1 MKCFIVSYIHNS
13 STTKKQLFHDIY
25 IHCKIQFSYVL
36 KDRDI
41 NCSIV
46 NVTPDQTLFLGERDA
61 ILNKN

>member
-1 MKCFIVSYIHNS
+1 MKCFIVFHIYIILQQQK
-13 STTKKQLFHDIY
+13 KKQLFHDIY

-46 NVTPDQTLFLGERDA
+46 NVTPDQAVFS
-61 ILNKN
+61 

>member
-25 IHCKIQFSYVL
+25 IHCKIQFSNVL

-46 NVTPDQTLFLGERDA
+46 NVTPDQAVYSYVNVTQF
-61 ILNKN
+61 